1 MQRAAVGF
9 QREGLILDRLDQL
22 EKENKDNRNYSE
34 NVAANTARDQ
44 GLNEMK
50 MMQLESRLKA
60 VEDVSKIHANKHQR
74 GKSLDLKLRLIL
86 FSRGRLRID
95 QGPPIKA

>member
-50 MMQLESRLKA
+50 MM
-60 VEDVSKIHANKHQR
+60 
-74 GKSLDLKLRLIL
+74 
-86 FSRGRLRID
+86 
-95 QGPPIKA
+95 